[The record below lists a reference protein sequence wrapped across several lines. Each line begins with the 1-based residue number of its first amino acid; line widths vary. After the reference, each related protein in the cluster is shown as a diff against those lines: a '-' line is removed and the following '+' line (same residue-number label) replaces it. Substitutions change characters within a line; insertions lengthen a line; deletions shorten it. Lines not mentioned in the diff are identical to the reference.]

1 MANSANTGSTLS
13 FPSGKNK
20 TSTAIST
27 NIIITIDGGSHIG
40 AVQTLTVNEK
50 RSVRMIDEIGTDG
63 HVDSVPNQS
72 TNITG
77 ACQRVRFDAARIAQ
91 AFGRGFIHV
100 GSQAYPFDIVIYDRS
115 RQDPGSQIT
124 TVIKNVWITGID
136 VTYSATD
143 WVIVE
148 NMSWEAETIYSY
160 MGTSNNPAVP
170 DLSDVRPIEH
180 SRITQEQMADRG
192 MNAKRGALDVD
203 GLIDLGTSGDLF

>member
-40 AVQTLTVNEK
+40 AIQTLTVNEK
-50 RSVRMIDEIGTDG
+50 RAVKMIDEIGTDG
-63 HVDSVPNQS
+63 HIDSVPHQS

-77 ACQRVRFDAARIAQ
+77 TCQRVRFDAARIAQ

-148 NMSWEAETIYSY
+148 NMTWEAETIYSY

-170 DLSDVRPIEH
+170 DLSDVRPIAH
-180 SRITQEQMADRG
+180 SKITQEQMADRG
-192 MNAKRGALDVD
+192 LNAKRGALDVD
-203 GLIDLGTSGDLF
+203 GLIDLGTTGDLF